1 MVSGFVLPLL
11 GTHAGVLIVT
21 LYYFNLNYLSI
32 FALIILPPPQK
43 KNPPRQRNCRLETFY
58 FQGKMIR
65 ISEHQLTRNYL
76 LLSVRHVMESFN

>member
-1 MVSGFVLPLL
+1 MYAYSEVLTVS
-11 GTHAGVLIVT
+11 
-21 LYYFNLNYLSI
+21 LYGFNLNYLSI
-32 FALIILPPPQK
+32 FALIILTKEK
-43 KNPPRQRNCRLETFY
+43 KSPKTKESWIRDFY